1 MQKSNQTVEVY
12 NSQSQSES
20 DGELSESEAN
30 DKADTEI
37 AATVNLV
44 HKNVI

>member
-1 MQKSNQTVEVY
+1 MQKRKQTVEVD

-30 DKADTEI
+30 DKIDTEI

-44 HKNVI
+44 DKDII